1 MHECVSL
8 DWVLE
13 WIERNFASRWRLKRH
28 ICSYFLYSWFF
39 CLWSSD
45 EESLKI
51 PFGVHSN
58 RRARI
63 SALNK
68 TGMCELRALIE
79 DGIIDSTG
87 REIKIIV
94 VPPDGPQLRWRIL
107 YFWLYN
113 NSEIWRETANGS
125 YNTLR
130 TCNAHRFLKARE
142 VLARASTCKYARR
155 FLFLAVITVGLTGK
169 APYV

>member
-1 MHECVSL
+1 MLTLDWERLVFCSYVSLQSPLRTLRLLIDILYPLSRFCLMHACMCL

-13 WIERNFASRWRLKRH
+13 WIGRNFASRWRLKRH
-28 ICSYFLYSWFF
+28 ICSYFLNSWFF

-113 NSEIWRETANGS
+113 NSEI
-125 YNTLR
+125 
-130 TCNAHRFLKARE
+130 
-142 VLARASTCKYARR
+142 
-155 FLFLAVITVGLTGK
+155 
-169 APYV
+169 